1 MNLTEQM
8 TVVLDRWDES
18 GLSLRAFAQR
28 DDHSYA
34 KLLYWREK
42 LRGVTKRTRPRKLE
56 TPLKRKPKALVP
68 VRVVEDEH
76 LATPERRKGFDVRL
90 GNGLSVEVAIGFDE
104 LELRRLIGVLT
115 QC

>member
-18 GLSLRAFAQR
+18 GLSLRAFAKR

-42 LRGVTKRTRPRKLE
+42 LRGVTERTRRGKAKAQVKSKPR
-56 TPLKRKPKALVP
+56 ALIP

-76 LATPERRKGFDVRL
+76 LATPEPKGFDVRL
-90 GNGLSVEVAIGFDE
+90 GNGISVEVVTGFDE
-104 LELRRLIGVLT
+104 RELRRLVGVLT